1 MTNTQNLLNFNSIID
16 KEVTNKIKDFLKC
29 WICLNDAPI
38 ENPFFCPNS
47 NCLKGIHEKC
57 LKQRGEK
64 EKVIRCICGNFYNVE
79 EWKSNKL
86 VNELSEIALRIN
98 EEYKNK
104 IKENEFAPERCQ
116 KHPNDFLVHYCI
128 DCKEIFCGT
137 CFITDKIER
146 HKNHRLIDYKLFNEL
161 NKLILGNMEKFK
173 AIHNFNYEYELNIF
187 SFKELK
193 KCYNEILQS
202 ISIILE
208 NKFDEFTIFFYT
220 KTFIFIIIKLIKTNF
235 IILIN

>member
-1 MTNTQNLLNFNSIID
+1 MNKYVTIQIYNEKERIIHTIEESKAAINSFKELKKIISTKFDINNKIVDYYFIDEFGNKIRLDSENKLKYYKSINLYKVKIINNKLTNDLSLDVLDFNSIIN
-16 KEVTNKIKDFLKC
+16 KEVTNNVKDSLKC

-38 ENPFFCPNS
+38 ERPFFCPNS

-64 EKVIRCICGNFYNVE
+64 EKVVRCICGNFYNVE

-86 VNELSEIALRIN
+86 VNELSEIALKIN
-98 EEYKNK
+98 KEYNNK

-137 CFITDKIER
+137 CFITDKFG
-146 HKNHRLIDYKLFNEL
+146 K
-161 NKLILGNMEKFK
+161 
-173 AIHNFNYEYELNIF
+173 
-187 SFKELK
+187 
-193 KCYNEILQS
+193 
-202 ISIILE
+202 
-208 NKFDEFTIFFYT
+208 
-220 KTFIFIIIKLIKTNF
+220 
-235 IILIN
+235 